1 MEHKIT
7 LYQFENCPFCAKVRA
22 KLDELGIS
30 NDVEK
35 VNMERDREHPK
46 RKELAEKS
54 GVLTVPVIEI
64 DGEFIGESDVI
75 IEKLESIKEDLQN
88 SKQN

>member
-1 MEHKIT
+1 
-7 LYQFENCPFCAKVRA
+7 
-22 KLDELGIS
+22 
-30 NDVEK
+30 
-35 VNMERDREHPK
+35 MERDREDPK

-75 IEKLESIKEDLQN
+75 VEKLESMKEDLQN

>member
-1 MEHKIT
+1 MKHKIK
-7 LYQFENCPFCAKVRA
+7 LYQFEECPFCAKVRA

-30 NDVEK
+30 DKVEK
-35 VNMERDREHPK
+35 INMERDREDPK

-64 DGEFIGESDVI
+64 DEKFTGESDVI
-75 IEKLESIKEDLQN
+75 IKKLENMKEDLQN
-88 SKQN
+88 SK